1 MSALVPESWSAGA
14 ADVAVDGLRAGRIV
28 RPEAEAEI
36 AEVVARARRDRLQLV
51 PIGGGTALSIG
62 NVPSRLDLAL
72 DLRKMD
78 RIGEYSAADL
88 VVTAQ
93 AGTRLSDLDAFLAA
107 SCQVLPLEGPPGA
120 TLGGIAAAGQAGRHR
135 FSRGTPRDW
144 LIGARALTGDGRW
157 LKIGARVV
165 KNVAGYDLGRL
176 LCGSL
181 GSLAIFTE
189 LTFKV
194 APRPQAVVVWRIPTT
209 LAGAESIRQLAV
221 HLGAA
226 WIELTAQPEVEVE
239 VGFEGDPDAVAWQSE
254 RLVARFA
261 RAVRC
266 DAAGEPEV
274 ASGEDLVWT
283 FGVLPDRLC
292 RALERCL
299 SCGPAWIKAHLGSG
313 IATLGASVSGLEAA
327 GRLQVW
333 TSEVEALG
341 GWWRLER
348 GPKQGRECFGPARAE
363 WAIAA
368 EIKKVMDPD
377 GILSLGRM
385 PGGF

>member
-1 MSALVPESWSAGA
+1 MRSPGRAGDA
-14 ADVAVDGLRAGRIV
+14 HVAVDGLRAGRIE
-28 RPEAEAEI
+28 RPESEAEV
-36 AEVVARARRDRLQLV
+36 AELVARARRDRLNLV

-62 NVPSRLDLAL
+62 NVPARFDLAV
-72 DLRKMD
+72 DLGNLN
-78 RIGEYSAADL
+78 RIGEYSAPDL

-93 AGTRLSDLDAFLAA
+93 AGTRLSDLAAFLAGN
-107 SCQVLPLEGPPGA
+107 SQILPLEAPLGA
-120 TLGGIAAAGQAGRHR
+120 TLGGIASAGQAGRHR

-157 LKIGARVV
+157 LKIGAKVL

-194 APRPQAVVVWRIPTT
+194 APRPQTVAVWRIPAT
-209 LAGAESIRQLAV
+209 LAGAEAIRQLAV
-221 HLGAA
+221 HLEAA
-226 WIELTAQPEVEVE
+226 WIELAARPEVEVE

-254 RLVARFA
+254 RLVARFG
-261 RAVRC
+261 RAVPGE
-266 DAAGEPEV
+266 AAGRQE
-274 ASGEDLVWT
+274 AARDADLVWT

-299 SCGPAWIKAHLGSG
+299 SCGPAWVEAHLGSG
-313 IATLGASVSGLEAA
+313 IATLASPVSGRQAV
-327 GRLQVW
+327 GRLQAW
-333 TSEVEALG
+333 TAEVEANG

-348 GPKQGRECFGPARAE
+348 GPKAGRECFGPARAE

-368 EIKKVMDPD
+368 ELKKVMDPD
-377 GILSLGRM
+377 GILSAGRM